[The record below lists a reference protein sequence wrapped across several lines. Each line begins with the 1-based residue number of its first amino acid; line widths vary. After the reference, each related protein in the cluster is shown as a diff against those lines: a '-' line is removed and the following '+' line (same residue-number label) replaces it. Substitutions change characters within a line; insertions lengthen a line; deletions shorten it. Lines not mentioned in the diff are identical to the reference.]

1 MIHPKNINSVHTYV
15 LQHDILAHT
24 KVRKTETG
32 RAITNDPPYWLVLDP
47 LPRSLRASSVSGAPL
62 AMMIWCVSSIV
73 DAS

>member
-1 MIHPKNINSVHTYV
+1 MAN
-15 LQHDILAHT
+15 T

-32 RAITNDPPYWLVLDP
+32 RIITNDPPYWLVLDP
-47 LPRSLRASSVSGAPL
+47 LPRSLRASTVSGAPL